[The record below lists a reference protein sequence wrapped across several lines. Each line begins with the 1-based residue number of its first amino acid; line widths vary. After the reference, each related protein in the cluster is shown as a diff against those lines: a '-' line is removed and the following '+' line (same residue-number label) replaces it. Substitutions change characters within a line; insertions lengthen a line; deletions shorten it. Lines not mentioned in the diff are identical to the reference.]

1 MISLTANGK
10 YGKTVCTAN
19 LSLNENNRFSL
30 IYEGKIYYRSAS
42 MEIDDAIFSEEKT
55 LVTNEIFKGTWKE
68 DEDNIYLQVSKA
80 EILKEDGGVM
90 DDERNNKRVFILEKN
105 DCDSYVVQDFISD
118 MRTLE
123 FFEENNYIMI

>member
-10 YGKTVCTAN
+10 YGKTVCTAD
-19 LSLNENNRFSL
+19 LSLNEDNSFSL

-42 MEIDDAIFSEEKT
+42 MEIDAIFSEEKT
-55 LVTNEIFKGTWKE
+55 SVTNEIFKGTWKE

-90 DDERNNKRVFILEKN
+90 EDERNNKRVFILEKN

-118 MRTLE
+118 MSTLE
-123 FFEENNYIMI
+123 FFEENNYEMI